1 MLLFYIVYKIN
12 GLPSL
17 TYSRFAKPQQ
27 NLSYSSLLT
36 PRFSP
41 FWLRISHT
49 PTERQRAVIATED
62 HPANLIPSF
71 TQHAHL
77 HDEMAAADGSVV
89 LFANLLSEISCTQA
103 VLPSVRQPTAESL
116 PYIHFGV
123 SEWLSRLR
131 TGPYY
136 CSRVGPKRLRHRE
149 QLERGD
155 DFGPV
160 CFDSGCKLDEG

>member
-27 NLSYSSLLT
+27 NLSYSSLIRQLISFSAIT

-49 PTERQRAVIATED
+49 PTERQRAVIAMED
-62 HPANLIPSF
+62 HPANLVPSF

-77 HDEMAAADGSVV
+77 HDEMAAADG
-89 LFANLLSEISCTQA
+89 
-103 VLPSVRQPTAESL
+103 
-116 PYIHFGV
+116 
-123 SEWLSRLR
+123 
-131 TGPYY
+131 
-136 CSRVGPKRLRHRE
+136 
-149 QLERGD
+149 
-155 DFGPV
+155 
-160 CFDSGCKLDEG
+160 